1 VTRWP
6 VVGQRMA
13 AGALTMAAGCS
24 NLTETGGGV
33 VGLEIRTPRNPVV
46 EVGQTIMLRAAAL
59 DAKGDSVPSAPIIWV
74 TPDTT
79 VILTPSGQLTGRT
92 GGQTAR
98 VQAQLDT
105 LVSDFVTFTV
115 NPRPDTV
122 VITGDSVLTVASDT
136 TVSGPLLA
144 SLRSLNPAE
153 PLADRVITYT
163 VTAPVF
169 ADPSQRTV
177 ELPGGVLTL
186 GATTG
191 ADGTPVTPV
200 VVSRVAGR
208 TAPDSSI
215 VTVAAA
221 TATGAVVPGSGQ
233 RFIIH
238 FQ

>member
-1 VTRWP
+1 VRWWP
-6 VVGQRMA
+6 L
-13 AGALTMAAGCS
+13 ALTVAAGCS
-24 NLTETGGGV
+24 NLTDQGGV
-33 VGLEIRTPRNPVV
+33 VGLEIRTPRVPVV
-46 EVGQTIMLRAAAL
+46 EVGQTIILKAVAL
-59 DAKGDSVPSAPIIWV
+59 NEQGDSVAATITWI

-79 VILTPSGQLTGRT
+79 VTLTPDGRLTGRT

-98 VQAQLDT
+98 VQAQAGS

-122 VITGDSVLTVASDT
+122 VITGDSILTVASSAAT
-136 TVSGPLLA
+136 SAPLLA

-153 PLADRVITYT
+153 PLSGRVITYT
-163 VTAPVF
+163 ITVPVF
-169 ADPSQRTV
+169 PDPSQRTV

-186 GATTG
+186 AATTG
-191 ADGTPVTPV
+191 ADGTPASSV
-200 VVSRVAGR
+200 VVSRISGR

-215 VTVAAA
+215 VTVSAT

>member
-1 VTRWP
+1 VRWWP
-6 VVGQRMA
+6 VVGREMA

-24 NLTETGGGV
+24 NLTETNGV
-33 VGLEIRTPRNPVV
+33 VGLEVRVPRSPVV
-46 EVGQTIMLRAAAL
+46 EVGQTIVLKAAAL
-59 DAKGDSVPSAPIIWV
+59 DAKGDTVPGAPIVWV

-79 VILTPSGQLTGRT
+79 VILTPNGQLTGRT

-98 VQAQLDT
+98 VQAQLDS
-105 LVSDFVTFTV
+105 LVSNFIIFTV
-115 NPRPDTV
+115 NPRPDTI
-122 VITGDSVLTVASDT
+122 VITGDSVFTVAAGAAA
-136 TVSGPLLA
+136 SGPLLA
-144 SLRSLNPAE
+144 SLRSLSPAE
-153 PLADRVITYT
+153 PLADRVLTYT
-163 VTAPVF
+163 MTAPVF
-169 ADPSQRTV
+169 PDPSQRTI
-177 ELPGGVLTL
+177 ELTGGVLSVA
-186 GATTG
+186 ATTG
-191 ADGTPVTPV
+191 ADGTPVTPL

>member
-1 VTRWP
+1 
-6 VVGQRMA
+6 MA
-13 AGALTMAAGCS
+13 AGALTMAAAGCG
-24 NLTETGGGV
+24 NLTETGGA

-46 EVGQTIMLRAAAL
+46 EVGQTITLKAAAL
-59 DAKGDSVPSAPIIWV
+59 DEQGDTIAGAPIVWV

-98 VQAQLDT
+98 VQAQLDS

-122 VITGDSVLTVASDT
+122 VITGDSVLTVASGAMA
-136 TVSGPLLA
+136 SGPLLA
-144 SLRSLNPAE
+144 SLRSLSPAE
-153 PLADRVITYT
+153 PLADRVLTYT
-163 VTAPVF
+163 VTAPAF

-177 ELPGGVLTL
+177 ELTGGVLTV

-191 ADGTPVTPV
+191 ADGTPVVPV
-200 VVSRVAGR
+200 VMSRVAGR

-215 VTVAAA
+215 VTIAAA